1 MTLPYWVMRKM
12 GCFSASLSS
21 PTVYLHSNHKFGGA
35 IQVINVGWEEDTGDL
50 VFGRRDW
57 EGKQKIG

>member
-1 MTLPYWVMRKM
+1 MRKM

>member
-12 GCFSASLSS
+12 GCLSASLSS
-21 PTVYLHSNHKFGGA
+21 PTVCLHSNHKFDGA
-35 IQVINVGWEEDTGDL
+35 IQVINVGRRIWEIL